1 LIDDAPLRK
10 QRYSAPA
17 LEKGLDILEL
27 LAERQRP
34 LTVSQISSALDR
46 SISELFR
53 MVQVLEA
60 RNYLAINATGEG
72 YELTNKLF
80 SIGISRSPSQNLLVS
95 AIPLMQRLSAETR
108 QSCHLAI
115 AVGTLMVVIARIEA
129 PGDLGFSVRV
139 GYQRPLV
146 HSTSGIVLYAFQPH
160 TAKMEWRRRLRADE
174 SEDMWLD
181 FETRAE
187 RATRQGYAE
196 RPSEFV
202 DAVTDIS
209 CPIFADFNVTAA
221 LTMPHLRA
229 KQSASLEESLTA
241 LKLSAKT
248 LSEQLGST
256 SPR

>member
-1 LIDDAPLRK
+1 MTDDSPLRK

-27 LAERQRP
+27 LSERQRP

-60 RNYLAINATGEG
+60 RGYLAINPNGEG

-80 SIGISRSPSQNLLVS
+80 SVGISRSPSQNLIVS
-95 AIPLMQRLSAETR
+95 AVPLMQKLSADTR

-115 AVGTLMVVIARIEA
+115 AVGTLMVVIARIET

-146 HSTSGIVLYAFQPH
+146 HSTSGIVLYGFQPH
-160 TAKMEWRRRLRADE
+160 STKLEWRRKLRAAE
-174 SEDMWLD
+174 SEAMWLD

-187 RATRQGYAE
+187 QAVRQGFAE

-209 CPIFADFNVTAA
+209 CPIFGDTGVTAA

-229 KQSASLEESLTA
+229 RQSASLEESLAA
-241 LKLSAKT
+241 LKLAAKT
-248 LSEQLGST
+248 LSDQLATTST
-256 SPR
+256 R